1 MSRSMFSRLLTA
13 TPLRFLRERSLLC
26 AAGLLFA
33 TGSAVYFYSKYYGIG
48 EDALATVESVDR
60 VVTVEEDNEPTL
72 DQEDPVLVQY
82 VVEEVGH
89 RPCLALIPWSG
100 PLWVPSSPTYYLT
113 HAGRM
118 LVRELAV
125 LNTQIFTVEQPI
137 FICFTPARRMV
148 WNELSSQNEQYVD
161 EEVGQRTCL
170 ALIPWSG
177 PLWVPSS
184 SVTLQPTYYLTHAGR
199 MLVRELAVLN
209 TQYVDE
215 EVRQQPCLALIPWSG
230 PLWVSNAPVKLQP
243 IYYLTHAGRML
254 VREMAMLN
262 TQIFTMEQPIIIS
275 FTPARRMVWEELSSQ
290 NEQPVFSK
298 AKPVYYLTR
307 AGRMLVTELAVLNTQ
322 TSKLVIEEPTIHL
335 TEAGRLVLDE
345 LSAPSDSHSQ
355 PNREDSGFPYEKLQ
369 LVGNWGSFHFHYWNI
384 HYGRVQQNEEDM
396 HHLCIV
402 RGVEKQL
409 WWSRVI
415 QEKILDPW
423 GLVQVVLTNKK
434 LTGIKFL
441 GRRIHGLMS
450 CLVKRRSEFTYYE
463 DAQVDISTTVEGY
476 QERGD
481 EMMAYQF
488 STSDIITTP
497 HEPSSGSSHQFPQN
511 SPPPPFPSDSPPSP
525 PPPYHSTQDQDQTP
539 DSTPQEFEEEFVEEQ
554 NNAADVPQLRR
565 YFENQGTTNF
575 SLRLAGIRRA
585 MEALTSS
592 DSTSLNYLT
601 HAGRMDVR
609 QFQQAYD
616 LLVNFINEPANRERL
631 EQEMALID
639 RINFADVFYE
649 FVLLSLLEGKTSLPI
664 SKPGSFLYLLLQ
676 VIMRIDPPGGA
687 WTEAAENFYLLV
699 KGQMKAWLESIFNL
713 NESIYESPERL
724 SGEVM
729 GNLEIQVEFLL
740 SSLD

>member
-1 MSRSMFSRLLTA
+1 M
-13 TPLRFLRERSLLC
+13 
-26 AAGLLFA
+26 
-33 TGSAVYFYSKYYGIG
+33 K
-48 EDALATVESVDR
+48 
-60 VVTVEEDNEPTL
+60 
-72 DQEDPVLVQY
+72 
-82 VVEEVGH
+82 
-89 RPCLALIPWSG
+89 
-100 PLWVPSSPTYYLT
+100 PTYYLT

-125 LNTQIFTVEQPI
+125 LNTQIFKVEQPI

-161 EEVGQRTCL
+161 EEVGHRSCL

-177 PLWVPSS
+177 PLCVP
-184 SVTLQPTYYLTHAGR
+184 
-199 MLVRELAVLN
+199 
-209 TQYVDE
+209 
-215 EVRQQPCLALIPWSG
+215 
-230 PLWVSNAPVKLQP
+230 
-243 IYYLTHAGRML
+243 
-254 VREMAMLN
+254 
-262 TQIFTMEQPIIIS
+262 IF
-275 FTPARRMVWEELSSQ
+275 
-290 NEQPVFSK
+290 PVFSK

-434 LTGIKFL
+434 LIGIKFL

-450 CLVKRRSEFTYYE
+450 GLVKRRSEFTYYE
-463 DAQVDISTTVEGY
+463 DAQQVDISTTVEGY

-575 SLRLAGIRRA
+575 SLRLAAIRRA

-601 HAGRMDVR
+601 HAGRMVLSGLSELNQQDVR

-631 EQEMALID
+631 EQEMALVGID

-664 SKPGSFLYLLLQ
+664 SEPGSFLYLLLQ

-699 KGQMKAWLESIFNL
+699 KDQMKAWLESIFNL

-729 GNLEIQVEFLL
+729 RNLEIQVEFLL

>member
-1 MSRSMFSRLLTA
+1 
-13 TPLRFLRERSLLC
+13 
-26 AAGLLFA
+26 
-33 TGSAVYFYSKYYGIG
+33 
-48 EDALATVESVDR
+48 
-60 VVTVEEDNEPTL
+60 
-72 DQEDPVLVQY
+72 
-82 VVEEVGH
+82 
-89 RPCLALIPWSG
+89 
-100 PLWVPSSPTYYLT
+100 
-113 HAGRM
+113 M

-125 LNTQIFTVEQPI
+125 LNTQICKIEQHI
-137 FICFTPARRMV
+137 FISRAGMMV
-148 WNELSSQNEQYVD
+148 LDELSSQL
-161 EEVGQRTCL
+161 EEVAIHL
-170 ALIPWSG
+170 
-177 PLWVPSS
+177 
-184 SVTLQPTYYLTHAGR
+184 
-199 MLVRELAVLN
+199 
-209 TQYVDE
+209 QYVDE

-230 PLWVSNAPVKLQP
+230 PLCVP
-243 IYYLTHAGRML
+243 I
-254 VREMAMLN
+254 
-262 TQIFTMEQPIIIS
+262 F
-275 FTPARRMVWEELSSQ
+275 
-290 NEQPVFSK
+290 PVFSK

-322 TSKLVIEEPTIHL
+322 TSKLVIEESTIHL
-335 TEAGRLVLDE
+335 TEAGRLVLDQ

-369 LVGNWGSFHFHYWNI
+369 LVGNWGSFHFHYWKI
-384 HYGRVQQNEEDM
+384 HYRRVQQNEEDM

-423 GLVQVVLTNKK
+423 GLVQVVLTNNKV
-434 LTGIKFL
+434 TGIKFL

-463 DAQVDISTTVEGY
+463 DAQQVDISTTVEGY

-497 HEPSSGSSHQFPQN
+497 HEPSSGSSHQSPQN

-601 HAGRMDVR
+601 HAGRMVLSGLSELNQQDVR

-631 EQEMALID
+631 EQEMALVGID

-649 FVLLSLLEGKTSLPI
+649 FILLSLLEGKTSLPI
-664 SKPGSFLYLLLQ
+664 SEPGSFLYLLLQ

-699 KGQMKAWLESIFNL
+699 KGQMKVWLESIFNL
-713 NESIYESPERL
+713 NDSIYESPERL

-729 GNLEIQVEFLL
+729 RNLEIQVEFLL

>member
-290 NEQPVFSK
+290 NEQP
-298 AKPVYYLTR
+298 
-307 AGRMLVTELAVLNTQ
+307 
-322 TSKLVIEEPTIHL
+322 
-335 TEAGRLVLDE
+335 
-345 LSAPSDSHSQ
+345 
-355 PNREDSGFPYEKLQ
+355 NREDSGFPYEKLQ
-369 LVGNWGSFHFHYWNI
+369 LVGNWGSFHFHYWKI

-423 GLVQVVLTNKK
+423 GLVQVVLTNNKV
-434 LTGIKFL
+434 TGIKFL

-539 DSTPQEFEEEFVEEQ
+539 DSTPQEEFVEEQ

-575 SLRLAGIRRA
+575 SLRLAAIRRA

-664 SKPGSFLYLLLQ
+664 SVSGPKNGTSCCLSMLYTLLSYQICRHSLMSP
-676 VIMRIDPPGGA
+676 VP
-687 WTEAAENFYLLV
+687 
-699 KGQMKAWLESIFNL
+699 
-713 NESIYESPERL
+713 SPEAW
-724 SGEVM
+724 
-729 GNLEIQVEFLL
+729 
-740 SSLD
+740 

>member
-1 MSRSMFSRLLTA
+1 MS
-13 TPLRFLRERSLLC
+13 
-26 AAGLLFA
+26 
-33 TGSAVYFYSKYYGIG
+33 
-48 EDALATVESVDR
+48 
-60 VVTVEEDNEPTL
+60 DNEPTL
-72 DQEDPVLVQY
+72 DQEDPVLVQ
-82 VVEEVGH
+82 
-89 RPCLALIPWSG
+89 
-100 PLWVPSSPTYYLT
+100 PTYYLT

-137 FICFTPARRMV
+137 
-148 WNELSSQNEQYVD
+148 
-161 EEVGQRTCL
+161 
-170 ALIPWSG
+170 
-177 PLWVPSS
+177 
-184 SVTLQPTYYLTHAGR
+184 
-199 MLVRELAVLN
+199 
-209 TQYVDE
+209 
-215 EVRQQPCLALIPWSG
+215 
-230 PLWVSNAPVKLQP
+230 
-243 IYYLTHAGRML
+243 
-254 VREMAMLN
+254 
-262 TQIFTMEQPIIIS
+262 IIS
-275 FTPARRMVWEELSSQ
+275 FTPARRM
-290 NEQPVFSK
+290 
-298 AKPVYYLTR
+298 
-307 AGRMLVTELAVLNTQ
+307 

-345 LSAPSDSHSQ
+345 LSAPSDSHS
-355 PNREDSGFPYEKLQ
+355 
-369 LVGNWGSFHFHYWNI
+369 
-384 HYGRVQQNEEDM
+384 QQNEEDM

-434 LTGIKFL
+434 LIGIKFL

-525 PPPYHSTQDQDQTP
+525 PPPYHSTQDQEQTP

-575 SLRLAGIRRA
+575 SLRLAGIRCA
-585 MEALTSS
+585 ME
-592 DSTSLNYLT
+592 
-601 HAGRMDVR
+601 DVR

-639 RINFADVFYE
+639 RINFADVF
-649 FVLLSLLEGKTSLPI
+649 L
-664 SKPGSFLYLLLQ
+664 
-676 VIMRIDPPGGA
+676 
-687 WTEAAENFYLLV
+687 
-699 KGQMKAWLESIFNL
+699 
-713 NESIYESPERL
+713 
-724 SGEVM
+724 
-729 GNLEIQVEFLL
+729 
-740 SSLD
+740 

>member
-1 MSRSMFSRLLTA
+1 
-13 TPLRFLRERSLLC
+13 
-26 AAGLLFA
+26 
-33 TGSAVYFYSKYYGIG
+33 
-48 EDALATVESVDR
+48 
-60 VVTVEEDNEPTL
+60 NEPTL

-118 LVRELAV
+118 LLRELAV

-161 EEVGQRTCL
+161 EEVGHRSCL

-177 PLWVPSS
+177 PLCVP
-184 SVTLQPTYYLTHAGR
+184 
-199 MLVRELAVLN
+199 
-209 TQYVDE
+209 
-215 EVRQQPCLALIPWSG
+215 
-230 PLWVSNAPVKLQP
+230 
-243 IYYLTHAGRML
+243 
-254 VREMAMLN
+254 
-262 TQIFTMEQPIIIS
+262 IF
-275 FTPARRMVWEELSSQ
+275 
-290 NEQPVFSK
+290 PVFSK

-322 TSKLVIEEPTIHL
+322 TTIHL

>member
-13 TPLRFLRERSLLC
+13 TPLRFLRERPLLS

-33 TGSAVYFYSKYYGIG
+33 SGSAVYFYSKYYGIG
-48 EDALATVESVDR
+48 EDALATVESVDH
-60 VVTVEEDNEPTL
+60 NEPTL

-148 WNELSSQNEQYVD
+148 WNELSSQNEQ
-161 EEVGQRTCL
+161 
-170 ALIPWSG
+170 
-177 PLWVPSS
+177 
-184 SVTLQPTYYLTHAGR
+184 
-199 MLVRELAVLN
+199 
-209 TQYVDE
+209 
-215 EVRQQPCLALIPWSG
+215 
-230 PLWVSNAPVKLQP
+230 
-243 IYYLTHAGRML
+243 
-254 VREMAMLN
+254 
-262 TQIFTMEQPIIIS
+262 
-275 FTPARRMVWEELSSQ
+275 
-290 NEQPVFSK
+290 PVFSK

-307 AGRMLVTELAVLNTQ
+307 AGRML

-335 TEAGRLVLDE
+335 TEAGRL
-345 LSAPSDSHSQ
+345 

-369 LVGNWGSFHFHYWNI
+369 LVGNWGSFHFHYWKI

-415 QEKILDPW
+415 QERILDPW
-423 GLVQVVLTNKK
+423 GLVQVVLTNNKV
-434 LTGIKFL
+434 TGIKFL

-497 HEPSSGSSHQFPQN
+497 HEPSSGSSHQSPQN

-575 SLRLAGIRRA
+575 SLRLAAIRRA

-664 SKPGSFLYLLLQ
+664 SEPGSFLYLLLQ

-699 KGQMKAWLESIFNL
+699 KGQMKAWLQSIFNL

-729 GNLEIQVEFLL
+729 RNLEIQVEFLL

>member
-13 TPLRFLRERSLLC
+13 TPLRFLRERPLLS

-161 EEVGQRTCL
+161 EEVGHRSCL

-177 PLWVPSS
+177 PLCVP
-184 SVTLQPTYYLTHAGR
+184 
-199 MLVRELAVLN
+199 
-209 TQYVDE
+209 
-215 EVRQQPCLALIPWSG
+215 
-230 PLWVSNAPVKLQP
+230 
-243 IYYLTHAGRML
+243 
-254 VREMAMLN
+254 
-262 TQIFTMEQPIIIS
+262 IF
-275 FTPARRMVWEELSSQ
+275 
-290 NEQPVFSK
+290 PVFSK

-369 LVGNWGSFHFHYWNI
+369 LVGNWGSFHFHYWKI

-434 LTGIKFL
+434 LIGIKFL

-450 CLVKRRSEFTYYE
+450 GLVKRRSEFTYYE
-463 DAQVDISTTVEGY
+463 DAQQVDISTTVEGY

-575 SLRLAGIRRA
+575 SLRLAAIRRA

-601 HAGRMDVR
+601 HAGRMVLSGLSELN
-609 QFQQAYD
+609 QQ
-616 LLVNFINEPANRERL
+616 
-631 EQEMALID
+631 ID

-664 SKPGSFLYLLLQ
+664 SEPGSFLYLLLQ

-699 KGQMKAWLESIFNL
+699 KGQMKAWLQSIFNL

-729 GNLEIQVEFLL
+729 RNLEIQVEFLL

>member
-1 MSRSMFSRLLTA
+1 
-13 TPLRFLRERSLLC
+13 
-26 AAGLLFA
+26 
-33 TGSAVYFYSKYYGIG
+33 
-48 EDALATVESVDR
+48 
-60 VVTVEEDNEPTL
+60 
-72 DQEDPVLVQY
+72 
-82 VVEEVGH
+82 
-89 RPCLALIPWSG
+89 
-100 PLWVPSSPTYYLT
+100 
-113 HAGRM
+113 M

-125 LNTQIFTVEQPI
+125 LNTQICKIEQHI
-137 FICFTPARRMV
+137 FISRAGMMV
-148 WNELSSQNEQYVD
+148 LDELSSQL
-161 EEVGQRTCL
+161 EEVAIHL
-170 ALIPWSG
+170 
-177 PLWVPSS
+177 
-184 SVTLQPTYYLTHAGR
+184 
-199 MLVRELAVLN
+199 
-209 TQYVDE
+209 QYVDE

-275 FTPARRMVWEELSSQ
+275 FTPARRIVWEELSSQ
-290 NEQPVFSK
+290 NEQYVDEEVGHRSCLALIPWSGPLCVPIFPVFSK

-369 LVGNWGSFHFHYWNI
+369 LVGNWGSFHFHYWKI
-384 HYGRVQQNEEDM
+384 HYRRVQQNEEDM

-423 GLVQVVLTNKK
+423 GLVQVVLTNNKV
-434 LTGIKFL
+434 TGIKFL

-463 DAQVDISTTVEGY
+463 DAQQVDISTTVEGY

-511 SPPPPFPSDSPPSP
+511 SPPPPFPFRFPSQSP
-525 PPPYHSTQDQDQTP
+525 STLPLHPGPGP
-539 DSTPQEFEEEFVEEQ
+539 DP
-554 NNAADVPQLRR
+554 
-565 YFENQGTTNF
+565 
-575 SLRLAGIRRA
+575 
-585 MEALTSS
+585 
-592 DSTSLNYLT
+592 
-601 HAGRMDVR
+601 
-609 QFQQAYD
+609 
-616 LLVNFINEPANRERL
+616 
-631 EQEMALID
+631 
-639 RINFADVFYE
+639 
-649 FVLLSLLEGKTSLPI
+649 
-664 SKPGSFLYLLLQ
+664 
-676 VIMRIDPPGGA
+676 
-687 WTEAAENFYLLV
+687 
-699 KGQMKAWLESIFNL
+699 
-713 NESIYESPERL
+713 
-724 SGEVM
+724 
-729 GNLEIQVEFLL
+729 
-740 SSLD
+740 

>member
-1 MSRSMFSRLLTA
+1 
-13 TPLRFLRERSLLC
+13 
-26 AAGLLFA
+26 
-33 TGSAVYFYSKYYGIG
+33 
-48 EDALATVESVDR
+48 
-60 VVTVEEDNEPTL
+60 
-72 DQEDPVLVQY
+72 
-82 VVEEVGH
+82 
-89 RPCLALIPWSG
+89 
-100 PLWVPSSPTYYLT
+100 
-113 HAGRM
+113 M

-148 WNELSSQNEQYVD
+148 WNELSSQNEQVAIHMQYVD
-161 EEVGQRTCL
+161 EEVGHRSCL

-177 PLWVPSS
+177 PLCVP
-184 SVTLQPTYYLTHAGR
+184 
-199 MLVRELAVLN
+199 
-209 TQYVDE
+209 
-215 EVRQQPCLALIPWSG
+215 
-230 PLWVSNAPVKLQP
+230 
-243 IYYLTHAGRML
+243 
-254 VREMAMLN
+254 
-262 TQIFTMEQPIIIS
+262 IF
-275 FTPARRMVWEELSSQ
+275 
-290 NEQPVFSK
+290 PVFSK

-402 RGVEKQL
+402 RGVEMQL

-463 DAQVDISTTVEGY
+463 DAQQVDISTTVEGY

-481 EMMAYQF
+481 EMMSYQF

-511 SPPPPFPSDSPPSP
+511 STPPLSLPIPLPVPLHLTTPPRTRTRPL
-525 PPPYHSTQDQDQTP
+525 T
-539 DSTPQEFEEEFVEEQ
+539 
-554 NNAADVPQLRR
+554 ALLRR

-601 HAGRMDVR
+601 HAGRMVLSGLSELNQQDVR

-631 EQEMALID
+631 EQEMALVGVGLHASLSVSC
-639 RINFADVFYE
+639 RHH
-649 FVLLSLLEGKTSLPI
+649 LLI
-664 SKPGSFLYLLLQ
+664 
-676 VIMRIDPPGGA
+676 
-687 WTEAAENFYLLV
+687 
-699 KGQMKAWLESIFNL
+699 
-713 NESIYESPERL
+713 
-724 SGEVM
+724 
-729 GNLEIQVEFLL
+729 
-740 SSLD
+740 

>member
-1 MSRSMFSRLLTA
+1 
-13 TPLRFLRERSLLC
+13 
-26 AAGLLFA
+26 
-33 TGSAVYFYSKYYGIG
+33 
-48 EDALATVESVDR
+48 
-60 VVTVEEDNEPTL
+60 NEPTL

-434 LTGIKFL
+434 QIGIKFL

-497 HEPSSGSSHQFPQN
+497 HEP
-511 SPPPPFPSDSPPSP
+511 P

-585 MEALTSS
+585 MEVLTSS

-601 HAGRMDVR
+601 HAGRM
-609 QFQQAYD
+609 
-616 LLVNFINEPANRERL
+616 
-631 EQEMALID
+631 ID
-639 RINFADVFYE
+639 RINFADIFYE

-664 SKPGSFLYLLLQ
+664 SVSGPKNGKKPVFLSMLYKTPFSYRSVDTHSFPCFFQNGDSPFLLLQ
-676 VIMRIDPPGGA
+676 NQKRIPLLEEPGQGCGNS
-687 WTEAAENFYLLV
+687 T
-699 KGQMKAWLESIFNL
+699 
-713 NESIYESPERL
+713 SPRY
-724 SGEVM
+724 
-729 GNLEIQVEFLL
+729 
-740 SSLD
+740 

>member
-161 EEVGQRTCL
+161 EEVGHRSCL

-177 PLWVPSS
+177 PLCVP
-184 SVTLQPTYYLTHAGR
+184 
-199 MLVRELAVLN
+199 
-209 TQYVDE
+209 
-215 EVRQQPCLALIPWSG
+215 
-230 PLWVSNAPVKLQP
+230 
-243 IYYLTHAGRML
+243 
-254 VREMAMLN
+254 
-262 TQIFTMEQPIIIS
+262 IF
-275 FTPARRMVWEELSSQ
+275 
-290 NEQPVFSK
+290 PVFSK

-369 LVGNWGSFHFHYWNI
+369 LVGNWGSFHFHYWKI
-384 HYGRVQQNEEDM
+384 HYRRVQQNEEDM

-423 GLVQVVLTNKK
+423 GLVQVVLTNNKV
-434 LTGIKFL
+434 TGIKFL

-463 DAQVDISTTVEGY
+463 DAQQVDISTTVEGY

-601 HAGRMDVR
+601 HAGRMVLSGLSELNQQDVR

-631 EQEMALID
+631 EQEMALVGID

>member
-1 MSRSMFSRLLTA
+1 MS
-13 TPLRFLRERSLLC
+13 P
-26 AAGLLFA
+26 
-33 TGSAVYFYSKYYGIG
+33 
-48 EDALATVESVDR
+48 
-60 VVTVEEDNEPTL
+60 PL

-89 RPCLALIPWSG
+89 WPCLALIPWSG
-100 PLWVPSSPTYYLT
+100 PLWVSNAPVKLQPIYYLT

-118 LVRELAV
+118 LVREMAM
-125 LNTQIFTVEQPI
+125 LNTQIFTMEQPI
-137 FICFTPARRMV
+137 IISFTPARRMV
-148 WNELSSQNEQYVD
+148 WEELSSQNEQYVD

-184 SVTLQPTYYLTHAGR
+184 ICKIEQDIFISRAG
-199 MLVRELAVLN
+199 MMVLDELSSQLEEVAIHL
-209 TQYVDE
+209 QYVDE

-290 NEQPVFSK
+290 NEQVTIHRQVPQIMWDEEVGHRSCLALIPWSGPLCVPIFPVFSK

-396 HHLCIV
+396 HHLCI
-402 RGVEKQL
+402 
-409 WWSRVI
+409 
-415 QEKILDPW
+415 

-434 LTGIKFL
+434 LIGIKFL

-450 CLVKRRSEFTYYE
+450 GLVKRRSEFTYYE
-463 DAQVDISTTVEGY
+463 DAQQVDISTTVEGY

-497 HEPSSGSSHQFPQN
+497 HEPSSGSSHQSPQN

-539 DSTPQEFEEEFVEEQ
+539 DSTPQEFEEEFV
-554 NNAADVPQLRR
+554 
-565 YFENQGTTNF
+565 
-575 SLRLAGIRRA
+575 
-585 MEALTSS
+585 
-592 DSTSLNYLT
+592 
-601 HAGRMDVR
+601 
-609 QFQQAYD
+609 
-616 LLVNFINEPANRERL
+616 
-631 EQEMALID
+631 
-639 RINFADVFYE
+639 
-649 FVLLSLLEGKTSLPI
+649 
-664 SKPGSFLYLLLQ
+664 
-676 VIMRIDPPGGA
+676 GGA
-687 WTEAAENFYLLV
+687 
-699 KGQMKAWLESIFNL
+699 K
-713 NESIYESPERL
+713 
-724 SGEVM
+724 
-729 GNLEIQVEFLL
+729 
-740 SSLD
+740 

>member
-1 MSRSMFSRLLTA
+1 RKQSFIV
-13 TPLRFLRERSLLC
+13 FH
-26 AAGLLFA
+26 
-33 TGSAVYFYSKYYGIG
+33 K
-48 EDALATVESVDR
+48 
-60 VVTVEEDNEPTL
+60 DNEPTL

-100 PLWVPSSPTYYLT
+100 PLWVPSS
-113 HAGRM
+113 AG
-118 LVRELAV
+118 LPSVSTTVVKYFDVRSLIFS
-125 LNTQIFTVEQPI
+125 QIFTVEQPI

-199 MLVRELAVLN
+199 MLVRE
-209 TQYVDE
+209 
-215 EVRQQPCLALIPWSG
+215 
-230 PLWVSNAPVKLQP
+230 
-243 IYYLTHAGRML
+243 
-254 VREMAMLN
+254 MAM
-262 TQIFTMEQPIIIS
+262 
-275 FTPARRMVWEELSSQ
+275 
-290 NEQPVFSK
+290 
-298 AKPVYYLTR
+298 
-307 AGRMLVTELAVLNTQ
+307 LNTQ

-463 DAQVDISTTVEGY
+463 DAQQVDISTTVEGY

-585 MEALTSS
+585 ME
-592 DSTSLNYLT
+592 
-601 HAGRMDVR
+601 
-609 QFQQAYD
+609 
-616 LLVNFINEPANRERL
+616 
-631 EQEMALID
+631 ID

-664 SKPGSFLYLLLQ
+664 SKPGSFLYLLLE
-676 VIMRIDPPGGA
+676 VIMRIHPPGGA
-687 WTEAAENFYLLV
+687 WTEAAGNFYLLV

-713 NESIYESPERL
+713 NESIYDSPERL

-729 GNLEIQVEFLL
+729 GNLQIQVDFLL